1 MLLQR
6 SLVGWRYQAGS
17 IRLMGRN
24 ESTAAPYGIP
34 ACGRSMSGL
43 VATTLDHAQKM
54 MATPKAMAAMV
65 KLVILRMSASFIGPP
80 GGIRPIKDSLGRSS
94 RSGCDAHH
102 QNTFSRAETA
112 LYPH

>member
-54 MATPKAMAAMV
+54 MATPNAMAAMG
-65 KLVILRMSASFIGPP
+65 KLVILRMSASLIGPR
-80 GGIRPIKDSLGRSS
+80 GIRPIKDSLGRSS
-94 RSGCDAHH
+94 RLGCDAHH
-102 QNTFSRAETA
+102 QNTFFR
-112 LYPH
+112 PDGHNDV

>member
-6 SLVGWRYQAGS
+6 SLVGWRYQVGS

-54 MATPKAMAAMV
+54 MATPNAMAAMV
-65 KLVILRMSASFIGPP
+65 KLVILRMSASLIGPRGHP
-80 GGIRPIKDSLGRSS
+80 
-94 RSGCDAHH
+94 AHKG
-102 QNTFSRAETA
+102 QPREIVAFRM
-112 LYPH
+112 